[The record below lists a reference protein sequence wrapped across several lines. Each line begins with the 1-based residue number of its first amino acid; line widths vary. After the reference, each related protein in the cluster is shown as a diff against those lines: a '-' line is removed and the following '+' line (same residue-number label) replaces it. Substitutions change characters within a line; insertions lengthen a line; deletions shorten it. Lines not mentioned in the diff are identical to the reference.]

1 MASKTI
7 TAAKTGPRIP
17 VRKLYKLSNNLTN
30 KSYLQKLRKLVRSS
44 ARWNKRQQT
53 TQGERGGVGESTA

>member
-17 VRKLYKLSNNLTN
+17 VRKLSKLSDNLTK
-30 KSYLQKLRKLVRSS
+30 KSYLQNLKKLVRSS
-44 ARWNKRQQT
+44 ARWHKRQQT
-53 TQGERGGVGESTA
+53 TQGETRGVGESTV